1 VLIPSHHSKTK
12 ILSESMSRP
21 RVGIRATSSEGAD
34 LDNRRSNLHKSRKK
48 DWNRRIRLRL
58 METQRKIA
66 KGTMLEKALG
76 LCNFSGAKVKV
87 TGRTSTNRARN
98 VGIYRC
104 RNSFCVSCSTQ
115 RTTMIAERVTNVVTD
130 QLISGNKAYFGTLTM
145 SKQSAFA
152 DSHKILSDCW
162 TEFNRQFGQHIKR
175 KSGGDCWYGGI
186 RGFDVTFK
194 PYSNTKTPFHLH
206 IHFVMVFEKEYFSY
220 DWIKSEI
227 ANRWCRV
234 LAKHGSKGSIGAQDL
249 QEIGSSEIEAALR
262 YTVDPAKV
270 NKSVQK
276 KEVSSAGFELSG
288 AYKDRSVWGMTYIEM
303 LDHYKETGDGRVR
316 DVLQE
321 FYNGVYRKR
330 QMSTFGKWRHLEK
343 EMKEIEESIEHDH
356 GHEEEETD
364 EEGLYPDETVYLEYT
379 KVVHNILLRYAP
391 EYPLELV
398 ESVMRGHRLTEY
410 QEFDA
415 LTRSIPYKD
424 EYSKDDWCFVKDELL
439 QFITEHTGEVFHPRL

>member
-1 VLIPSHHSKTK
+1 
-12 ILSESMSRP
+12 
-21 RVGIRATSSEGAD
+21 
-34 LDNRRSNLHKSRKK
+34 
-48 DWNRRIRLRL
+48 
-58 METQRKIA
+58 
-66 KGTMLEKALG
+66 
-76 LCNFSGAKVKV
+76 
-87 TGRTSTNRARN
+87 
-98 VGIYRC
+98 
-104 RNSFCVSCSTQ
+104 
-115 RTTMIAERVTNVVTD
+115 MIAERVTNVVTD
-130 QLISGNKAYFGTLTM
+130 QLISGGKAYFGTLTM
-145 SKQSAFA
+145 SKQSNFC
-152 DSHKILSDCW
+152 DSHKTLSDCW

-194 PYSNTKTPFHLH
+194 PHTKTPFHLH

-227 ANRWCRV
+227 ADRWCRV

-288 AYKDRSVWGMTYIEM
+288 AYKDRSVWGMTYIEL
-303 LDHYKETGDGRVR
+303 LDHYKETGDGQARN
-316 DVLQE
+316 VLQE

-356 GHEEEETD
+356 DHEEEETD
-364 EEGLYPDETVYLEYT
+364 DDGLMPDEKVMLEYE

-391 EYPLELV
+391 EYPLQLV
-398 ESVMRGHRLTEY
+398 ESAFRGQRLREY

-424 EYSKDDWCFVKDELL
+424 EYSKDDWCFVRDELL